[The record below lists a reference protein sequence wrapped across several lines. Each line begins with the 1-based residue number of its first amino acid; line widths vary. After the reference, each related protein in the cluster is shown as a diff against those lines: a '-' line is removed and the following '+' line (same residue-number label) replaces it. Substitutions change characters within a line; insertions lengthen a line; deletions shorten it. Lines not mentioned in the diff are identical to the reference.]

1 MVRFVPFLVAATT
14 CALPRGAHAFVTPTP
29 SSSSSRA
36 VSSAI
41 GAPPAGGGGGVV
53 VASPASSR
61 PLYAMLTELELPQK
75 MYPPED
81 KEGPKAL
88 GGLKIGTR
96 RLTVV
101 TGASS
106 GLGLN
111 CAAALT
117 RTGRHFVIMA
127 CRDVEKGK
135 RVAKEMGM
143 PDNSYV
149 VMKLEL
155 GSLQSVRDFVYNLKA
170 FKSIRPVQNLI
181 CNAAVYRP
189 TDPEP
194 AWTDDGFE
202 ASMGINHFGHFLL
215 VNLLV
220 DDMAKAKDARVC
232 IVGSITGNTN
242 TVGEFVW
249 ILDPEVI
256 VWICS
261 MYVVFFPRMRNGEIF
276 RLSD

>member
-1 MVRFVPFLVAATT
+1 MVRLVSFLVAA
-14 CALPRGAHAFVTPTP
+14 AHLASTADAF
-29 SSSSSRA
+29 
-36 VSSAI
+36 
-41 GAPPAGGGGGVV
+41 APPA
-53 VASPASSR
+53 ASSHVR
-61 PLYAMLTELELPQK
+61 AQQRTLAPSSDVSIVAPDAAALLLAPAGTALSAMLTQAELPEK
-75 MYPPED
+75 IYLPKD
-81 KEGPKAL
+81 KEVPKAL

-96 RLTVV
+96 KLTVV

-111 CAAALT
+111 CAASLA
-117 RTGRHFVIMA
+117 RTGRHFVVMA
-127 CRDVEKGK
+127 CRDVEKGQ
-135 RVAKEMGM
+135 RVAREMGM

-155 GSLQSVRDFVYNLKA
+155 GSLQSVRDFVFNLKA
-170 FKSIRPVQNLI
+170 FKSIRPLNNLV

-220 DDMAKAKDARVC
+220 DDMAKCKDARLC

-242 TVGEFVW
+242 TVGE
-249 ILDPEVI
+249 
-256 VWICS
+256 
-261 MYVVFFPRMRNGEIF
+261 G
-276 RLSD
+276 

>member
-1 MVRFVPFLVAATT
+1 MVRFVSFLVAA
-14 CALPRGAHAFVTPTP
+14 AHLASTADAF
-29 SSSSSRA
+29 
-36 VSSAI
+36 
-41 GAPPAGGGGGVV
+41 
-53 VASPASSR
+53 ASPAASSQIR
-61 PLYAMLTELELPQK
+61 ASVVQRIVAPDAAALLLAPAGTALSAMLTQAELPEK
-75 MYPPED
+75 IYLPPRD
-81 KEGPKAL
+81 KEAPKAL

-96 RLTVV
+96 KLTVV

-111 CAAALT
+111 CAASLA
-117 RTGRHFVIMA
+117 RTGRHFVVMA
-127 CRDVEKGK
+127 CRDVEKGQ
-135 RVAKEMGM
+135 RVAREMGM

-155 GSLQSVRDFVYNLKA
+155 GSLQSVRDFVFNLKA
-170 FKSIRPVQNLI
+170 FKSIRPLNNLV

-220 DDMAKAKDARVC
+220 DDMAKCKDARLC

-242 TVGEFVW
+242 TVGE
-249 ILDPEVI
+249 
-256 VWICS
+256 
-261 MYVVFFPRMRNGEIF
+261 G
-276 RLSD
+276 

>member
-1 MVRFVPFLVAATT
+1 MVRFVSFLVAA
-14 CALPRGAHAFVTPTP
+14 AHLASTADAF
-29 SSSSSRA
+29 
-36 VSSAI
+36 
-41 GAPPAGGGGGVV
+41 APPA
-53 VASPASSR
+53 ASSQAVR
-61 PLYAMLTELELPQK
+61 ARQRLAPSSDVVLGRIVAPDDAAGASATTTALSAMLTQAELPEK
-75 MYPPED
+75 IYLPKD
-81 KEGPKAL
+81 KEAPKAL

-96 RLTVV
+96 KLTVV

-111 CAAALT
+111 CAVSLSK
-117 RTGRHFVIMA
+117 TGRHFVVMA
-127 CRDVEKGK
+127 CRDVDKGN
-135 RVAKEMGM
+135 RVAREMGM

-170 FKSIRPVQNLI
+170 FKSIRPLNNLI

-220 DDMAKAKDARVC
+220 DDMAKAKDARLC

-242 TVGEFVW
+242 TVGEIQLAFVRC
-249 ILDPEVI
+249 L
-256 VWICS
+256 
-261 MYVVFFPRMRNGEIF
+261 F
-276 RLSD
+276 